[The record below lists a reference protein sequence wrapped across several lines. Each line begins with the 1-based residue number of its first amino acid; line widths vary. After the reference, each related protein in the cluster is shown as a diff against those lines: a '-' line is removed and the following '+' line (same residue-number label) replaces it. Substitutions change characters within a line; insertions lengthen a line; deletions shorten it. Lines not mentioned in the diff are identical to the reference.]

1 MFRSM
6 SFEKQRNIC
15 SVLIAETSE
24 MVNQLTSISSQD
36 QFESLN
42 YKAVKKLRELQTATS
57 DLQLFWKVFTT
68 IIFSLVFT
76 TKYLYYQDIFFCEIL
91 PNESRLCEN

>member
-1 MFRSM
+1 M

-36 QFESLN
+36 EFESLN

-68 IIFSLVFT
+68 LLSQVSSSNYST
-76 TKYLYYQDIFFCEIL
+76 V
-91 PNESRLCEN
+91 

>member
-1 MFRSM
+1 MTKCLEIM

-57 DLQLFWKVFTT
+57 DLGLFWKVFTT
-68 IIFSLVFT
+68 FINVFSQVFS
-76 TKYLYYQDIFFCEIL
+76 TKYYTIYVRYCYL
-91 PNESRLCEN
+91 RCEN

>member
-24 MVNQLTSISSQD
+24 LVNQLTSISSQD

-57 DLQLFWKVFTT
+57 DLQLFWKVFTA
-68 IIFSLVFT
+68 IINIFSQVFT
-76 TKYLYYQDIFFCEIL
+76 TK
-91 PNESRLCEN
+91 

>member
-1 MFRSM
+1 M

-68 IIFSLVFT
+68 IINIFSPII
-76 TKYLYYQDIFFCEIL
+76 YYQVPSFSIKVYFCEI
-91 PNESRLCEN
+91 

>member
-24 MVNQLTSISSQD
+24 MVNQLTSITSQD

-57 DLQLFWKVFTT
+57 DLQLFWNVFT
-68 IIFSLVFT
+68 
-76 TKYLYYQDIFFCEIL
+76 IFFVK
-91 PNESRLCEN
+91 SYQTKDKYRLIM

>member
-1 MFRSM
+1 M

-24 MVNQLTSISSQD
+24 MVNQLKSISSQD
-36 QFESLN
+36 QFESMN

-57 DLQLFWKVFTT
+57 DLQLFWKVFTSNVIV
-68 IIFSLVFT
+68 IIHS
-76 TKYLYYQDIFFCEIL
+76 KYKYRSAMAHVKTEKR
-91 PNESRLCEN
+91 NARLSAQ

>member
-1 MFRSM
+1 M

-24 MVNQLTSISSQD
+24 MVNQLASISSQD
-36 QFESLN
+36 LFESLN

-57 DLQLFWKVFTT
+57 DLQLFWD
-68 IIFSLVFT
+68 VFT
-76 TKYLYYQDIFFCEIL
+76 TKLTVQAYCKIL
-91 PNESRLCEN
+91 LI

>member
-57 DLQLFWKVFTT
+57 DLQLFWKVFT
-68 IIFSLVFT
+68 
-76 TKYLYYQDIFFCEIL
+76 IFFVK
-91 PNESRLCEN
+91 SYQTKDKYRLIM

>member
-24 MVNQLTSISSQD
+24 MVNQLTSITSQD

-57 DLQLFWKVFTT
+57 DLQLFWKVFT
-68 IIFSLVFT
+68 
-76 TKYLYYQDIFFCEIL
+76 IFFVKSYQTKDKYRSIM
-91 PNESRLCEN
+91 